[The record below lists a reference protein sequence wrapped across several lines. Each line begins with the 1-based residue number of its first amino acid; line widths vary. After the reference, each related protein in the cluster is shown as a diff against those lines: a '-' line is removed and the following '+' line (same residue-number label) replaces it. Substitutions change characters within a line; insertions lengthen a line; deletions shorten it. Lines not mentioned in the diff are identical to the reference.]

1 MRKCPRHLLCFQWL
15 WWNQLLWFQY
25 CQHRCR
31 AWLRMIR
38 ILCLLL
44 KVIHSV
50 KSWLCSNHCTDP
62 NCRQYFPL
70 LFVSGRELM
79 FVSRMCQ
86 LKSYIDNSGSFEAG
100 TDSQSVRHIVQCQRI
115 TTLDFNW
122 SSCLLL
128 FCRHTAVLGTVHTK
142 IQQFLNCWNRH
153 QNSLRQSLN
162 LQHRYRW
169 NTSKSMEYLNL

>member
-1 MRKCPRHLLCFQWL
+1 MRKCPRRLLCFQWL
-15 WWNQLLWFQY
+15 WWNQLLWLRY
-25 CQHRCR
+25 CQYRCR
-31 AWLRMIR
+31 ALIRMTRMI
-38 ILCLLL
+38 CLVL
-44 KVIHSV
+44 KAIHSS
-50 KSWLCSNHCTDP
+50 KWSLCSNHNKHP
-62 NCRQYFPL
+62 NRWQYFTAIFL
-70 LFVSGRELM
+70 LGTDSM
-79 FVSRMCQ
+79 FATRSYQ
-86 LKSYIDNSGSFEAG
+86 PKSSIDNSGNFEAG
-100 TDSQSVRHIVQCQRI
+100 TYCHPSRCIVQCQRI